1 MGGKTVVMPK
11 ILIIDDQ
18 PEIRELIRA
27 ALEIGPYQLFTAEN
41 GRQGLDIALTQQ
53 PDIILLDLKMPGSRL
68 DGHAVCQKLR
78 QNPATARV
86 YIIIV
91 SASGQKIDIESA
103 IAAGANDFL
112 TKPFNL
118 GLLLDKV
125 ETALVAC
132 K

>member
-1 MGGKTVVMPK
+1 MPK

-18 PEIRELIRA
+18 PEIRELMLA
-27 ALEIGPYQLFTAEN
+27 TLEIGPYELLVAEN
-41 GRQGLDIALTQQ
+41 GQQGVDIALAQK

-68 DGHAVCQKLR
+68 DGFGVCQRLR
-78 QNPATARV
+78 QNPATAHV

-91 SASGQKIDIESA
+91 SASGQKMDIAEA

-118 GLLLDKV
+118 GALIDKV
-125 ETALVAC
+125 EAALLAC
-132 K
+132 R

>member
-1 MGGKTVVMPK
+1 MPK

-18 PEIRELIRA
+18 PEIRELMLA
-27 ALEIGPYQLFTAEN
+27 TLEIGPYQLLVAEN
-41 GRQGLDIALTQQ
+41 GQQGVDIALAEQ

-68 DGHAVCQKLR
+68 DGFDVCQRLR
-78 QNPATARV
+78 QNPATAHV

-91 SASGQKIDIESA
+91 SASGQKMDIAGA

-118 GLLLDKV
+118 GALIDKV
-125 ETALVAC
+125 EAALIAC
-132 K
+132 G